1 MNVKI
6 KVFSPQD
13 SDETINSFIS
23 ENSIDCT
30 GPGRGFSFKDDPTI
44 LIYQERAEIAEKL
57 KQSLKDEQVEGV
69 RITLTNL
76 MSELIQDEMSK
87 RGYEIALK
95 EYLKAGN
102 KEKVD
107 TCRKNID
114 ELNGQIARKYRT
126 YKSGYTLIK
135 DIIAGTLDFT
145 AGLDD
150 EE

>member
-23 ENSIDCT
+23 ENAIDCT
-30 GPGRGFSFKDDPTI
+30 GPGRGFSFKDDRTI
-44 LIYQERAEIAEKL
+44 LIYQERADVADNL
-57 KQSLKDEQVEGV
+57 KQSLKDEQTEGI

-76 MSELIQDEMSK
+76 LSELIQDEMSK
-87 RGYEIALK
+87 RGYEIALQ
-95 EYLKAGN
+95 EALKAGD
-102 KEKVD
+102 KGRVD

-126 YKSGYTLIK
+126 YKTGYTLIK
-135 DIIAGTLDFT
+135 EIIAGTFDFT
-145 AGLDD
+145 HGLD
-150 EE
+150 EEE